1 MAALPILVRDNVP
14 RPLRPLA
21 LAPKSAANPDGYDEK
36 WLQLLIQSNPEVL
49 PRNELSP
56 GFGRL
61 LLVATEVACG
71 HGYIDNLFV
80 TAQGGIAFVETKL
93 WRNIEARRLVVAQSL
108 DYAAALSRM
117 GYETFERAALAGKLG
132 RPKPSSLHAS
142 IADQAEA
149 LDEPQFIQAV
159 SQNLRRGR
167 MLVIAAGDGVRAE
180 AEALADLLQSHAGA
194 RFTFALVAIEL
205 FKADDGAI
213 LAVPRS
219 VAKTQLIERGV
230 VSIYDDRINI
240 APNPQTEATGSA
252 PRSSLT
258 QDQFFEAMAKRDA
271 RLPEA
276 IRAFLARFAEVGVE
290 PEWLESL
297 KLKWPG
303 GADGSVNLGYI
314 RKDGG
319 VATDMTSYKL
329 GARALD
335 YLQALA
341 EMSGGKVIQRSEAGL
356 PSFVA
361 GADGKSAVKVECLL
375 PAHANEWL
383 AAMRRLI
390 FKLQTNPAS

>member
-21 LAPKSAANPDGYDEK
+21 LTPKSAANPDGYDEK
-36 WLQLLIQSNPEVL
+36 WLQDLIQAYPEVL
-49 PRNELSP
+49 PTTELEP

-61 LLVATEVACG
+61 IPVATEVACG

-80 TAQGGIAFVETKL
+80 TAQGGIAIVETKL

-117 GYETFERAALAGKLG
+117 GYETFERAALAGDLG
-132 RPKPSSLHAS
+132 RPTPPSLHAL
-142 IADQAEA
+142 IADEAEA

-159 SQNLRRGR
+159 SQNLKRGR

-230 VSIYDDRINI
+230 VSILDDRVGV
-240 APNPQTEATGSA
+240 APSPQTLTTGSA

-258 QDQFFEAMAKRDA
+258 EDQFLEAMAKRDA
-271 RLPEA
+271 RLPAA
-276 IRAFLARFAEVGVE
+276 IRAFLARLADIGVE
-290 PEWLESL
+290 PEWLASL
-297 KLKWPG
+297 NLKWPG
-303 GADGSVNLGYI
+303 GPDGPVNLGYV

-329 GARALD
+329 GARFL
-335 YLQALA
+335 L
-341 EMSGGKVIQRSEAGL
+341 SGDAGELGRRKGGPTKRNKL
-356 PSFVA
+356 PVCS
-361 GADGKSAVKVECLL
+361 
-375 PAHANEWL
+375 
-383 AAMRRLI
+383 RRRRPE
-390 FKLQTNPAS
+390 QYQNRTPPPGPCR